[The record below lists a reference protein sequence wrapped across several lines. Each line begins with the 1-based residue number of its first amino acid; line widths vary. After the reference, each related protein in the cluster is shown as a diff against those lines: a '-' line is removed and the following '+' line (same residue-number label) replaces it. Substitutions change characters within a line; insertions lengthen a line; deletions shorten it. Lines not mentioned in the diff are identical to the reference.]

1 MAYYVDQINDPF
13 STLPHVVQIQP
24 QIYSPKIRRPKTLFI
39 SHHHLWLSNPPFF
52 LISLATASGTSQMFA
67 RLSLPTV
74 QETNRLDPWVGKILW
89 RRKWQPT
96 PVLLPGKSHGW
107 RSMVGYSPWGC
118 KELDMT
124 ELLHLVLVFAIKA
137 ELVRMDQKDGFG
149 SFVLVILTLQLESH
163 LIWCN
168 IWKADNYILLIS
180 GLLMFLRLLE
190 NLLYPSV
197 LLHQVHPQY
206 SCGNE

>member
-1 MAYYVDQINDPF
+1 MHGP
-13 STLPHVVQIQP
+13 
-24 QIYSPKIRRPKTLFI
+24 PK
-39 SHHHLWLSNPPFF
+39 WLSGKEPACQSRRHEF
-52 LISLATASGTSQMFA
+52 
-67 RLSLPTV
+67 
-74 QETNRLDPWVGKILW
+74 DPWVGKILW

-149 SFVLVILTLQLESH
+149 SFVLVILTL
-163 LIWCN
+163 
-168 IWKADNYILLIS
+168 
-180 GLLMFLRLLE
+180 
-190 NLLYPSV
+190 
-197 LLHQVHPQY
+197 
-206 SCGNE
+206 

>member
-1 MAYYVDQINDPF
+1 
-13 STLPHVVQIQP
+13 
-24 QIYSPKIRRPKTLFI
+24 
-39 SHHHLWLSNPPFF
+39 
-52 LISLATASGTSQMFA
+52 MFA

-107 RSMVGYSPWGC
+107 GSMVGYSPWGC

-149 SFVLVILTLQLESH
+149 SFVLVILTL
-163 LIWCN
+163 
-168 IWKADNYILLIS
+168 
-180 GLLMFLRLLE
+180 
-190 NLLYPSV
+190 
-197 LLHQVHPQY
+197 
-206 SCGNE
+206 